1 MGAVVNALLIL
12 EAANQTSAL
21 ALRAIEAANNGDEAA
36 ADAYLKQARERYAAA
51 RAAWDSA

>member
-21 ALRAIEAANNGDEAA
+21 ALRAIEAAHNGDEEAARAYIAA
-36 ADAYLKQARERYAAA
+36 ARDRYAQA
-51 RAAWDSA
+51 RAAWDAA